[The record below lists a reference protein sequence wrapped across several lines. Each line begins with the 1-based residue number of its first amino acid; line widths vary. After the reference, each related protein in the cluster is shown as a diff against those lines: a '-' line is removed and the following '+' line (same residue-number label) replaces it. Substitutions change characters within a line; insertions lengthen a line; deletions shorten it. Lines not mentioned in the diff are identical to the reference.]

1 MLKFFSPPALHRI
14 TLSPPFAKFIQETS
28 TDAAAEPSVQVDT
41 DTDVD
46 VDLQKI
52 SERIKSLA
60 KEIAK
65 PREISKSAET
75 FSTRPS
81 QQSPITTTLNHKTRS
96 STALPFTEGQLL
108 PSSAE
113 PSKVLIVT
121 DKTTSEIKQS
131 NATKRVPKI
140 NHGKTLIEAPI
151 AKKIIQIR
159 PIERTAID
167 DKITQQINAG
177 EIDEDAD
184 LIIETSLSTESS
196 TLTQNTPEIENV
208 TEFRTTQKV
217 PTMLIGEQEVTEQ
230 QTESTIR
237 SFEVSERN
245 EHHKAQTQVVP
256 DVLATERNE
265 IGRRIIVQTEKTDQ
279 FESTK
284 PSLSLT
290 TNRATQSLIFLNAT
304 VPLMHQ
310 GFALCTIAL

>member
-28 TDAAAEPSVQVDT
+28 TDAAAEPSVQIDT

-65 PREISKSAET
+65 PKEISKSAET

-108 PSSAE
+108 PSSTE

-167 DKITQQINAG
+167 DEITQQINAG

-208 TEFRTTQKV
+208 TEFR
-217 PTMLIGEQEVTEQ
+217 GEQEVTEQ
-230 QTESTIR
+230 QTENTIR